1 MKHVIGDLA
10 GKVWQFLGASGAVE
24 VALLSRKMK
33 LKAKDAYQG
42 LGWLARE
49 DKVQYAEK
57 GDKVV
62 VSLAPGE
69 QAAYDAQ
76 AGQKKGC

>member
-10 GKVWQFLGASGAVE
+10 GKVWQFLGASGAVD
-24 VALLSRKMK
+24 VDRLSRKMK
-33 LKAKDAYQG
+33 LKGKDTYQG

-49 DKVQYAEK
+49 DKVQYTEK
-57 GDKVV
+57 DGKVV

-76 AGQKKGC
+76 ARQKKG

>member
-24 VALLSRKMK
+24 VVLLSRKMK

-49 DKVQYAEK
+49 DKIQYVQK
-57 GDKVV
+57 GGKVV
-62 VSLAPGE
+62 VSLQPGE
-69 QAAYDAQ
+69 QEAYDAQ
-76 AGQKKGC
+76 AAQKTK